1 MALLDS
7 LLTAGA
13 AIVLWS
19 LLLYVLQKRGL
30 LERRGLSPSPPPA
43 GPFLMWKTLR
53 GRQLIDR
60 LARPKRFWRVFG
72 DIAIVLVALTM
83 VGTTLLLA
91 WEATLV
97 QNAAIRN
104 NPPSPQTLLGPPG
117 IKPIIPPRDRIPGL
131 AGALILP
138 QFSPRVLAPPP

>member
-7 LLTAGA
+7 LLIAGA

-30 LERRGLSPSPPPA
+30 LERRGLAPSPPPA

-60 LARPKRFWRVFG
+60 LARPKRFWRLFG

-83 VGTTLLLA
+83 LGTTALPP
-91 WEATLV
+91 WGATLV

-104 NPPSPQTLLGPPG
+104 KPPSPETRPRPPATH
-117 IKPIIPPRDRIPGL
+117 PTIPPR
-131 AGALILP
+131 
-138 QFSPRVLAPPP
+138 

>member
-7 LLTAGA
+7 LLIAGA

-19 LLLYVLQKRGL
+19 LLLYALQKRGL
-30 LERRGLSPSPPPA
+30 LEKRGLAPSPPPA

-72 DIAIVLVALTM
+72 DVAIVLVALTM
-83 VGTTLLLA
+83 FGTTLLLP
-91 WEATLV
+91 WEGTLV
-97 QNAAIRN
+97 PNAAIRS
-104 NPPSPQTLLGPPG
+104 NPASPE
-117 IKPIIPPRDRIPGL
+117 
-131 AGALILP
+131 A
-138 QFSPRVLAPPP
+138 

>member
-7 LLTAGA
+7 LLIAGA

-19 LLLYVLQKRGL
+19 LLLYGLQKRGL

-72 DIAIVLVALTM
+72 DIALVLVALTM
-83 VGTTLLLA
+83 LGTTALLA

-104 NPPSPQTLLGPPG
+104 NPPTPETPLPLHSTTPT
-117 IKPIIPPRDRIPGL
+117 
-131 AGALILP
+131 IL
-138 QFSPRVLAPPP
+138 RAY

>member
-7 LLTAGA
+7 LLIAGA

-19 LLLYVLQKRGL
+19 LLLYALQKRGL
-30 LERRGLSPSPPPA
+30 LERRGLAPSPPPA

-60 LARPKRFWRVFG
+60 LARPKRFWRVVG

-83 VGTTLLLA
+83 LGTTAPLG
-91 WEATLV
+91 WEAPLV

-104 NPPSPQTLLGPPG
+104 NPPAPETLRGRPG
-117 IKPIIPPRDRIPGL
+117 ICAR
-131 AGALILP
+131 
-138 QFSPRVLAPPP
+138 

>member
-30 LERRGLSPSPPPA
+30 LERRGLAPSPPPP

-53 GRQLIDR
+53 GRPLIDR
-60 LARPKRFWRVFG
+60 LARPKRFWRVFC
-72 DIAIVLVALTM
+72 DIAILPVGLPILRTTALPP
-83 VGTTLLLA
+83 
-91 WEATLV
+91 WEAALGP
-97 QNAAIRN
+97 NAARRN
-104 NPPSPQTLLGPPG
+104 NTP
-117 IKPIIPPRDRIPGL
+117 PPRTP
-131 AGALILP
+131 
-138 QFSPRVLAPPP
+138 PR

>member
-7 LLTAGA
+7 LLIAGA

-30 LERRGLSPSPPPA
+30 LERRGLAPSPPPA

-60 LARPKRFWRVFG
+60 LARPKRFWRVFC
-72 DIAIVLVALTM
+72 DIPIGLVALTM
-83 VGTTLLLA
+83 VRTT
-91 WEATLV
+91 
-97 QNAAIRN
+97 
-104 NPPSPQTLLGPPG
+104 GPPAWG
-117 IKPIIPPRDRIPGL
+117 AAPLPEAAGPNKPP
-131 AGALILP
+131 
-138 QFSPRVLAPPP
+138 

>member
-30 LERRGLSPSPPPA
+30 LERRGLAPSPPPA

-53 GRQLIDR
+53 GRPLIDR
-60 LARPKRFWRVFG
+60 LARPKRFWRVFRG
-72 DIAIVLVALTM
+72 LPVVLVGPPVL
-83 VGTTLLLA
+83 GTT
-91 WEATLV
+91 
-97 QNAAIRN
+97 
-104 NPPSPQTLLGPPG
+104 
-117 IKPIIPPRDRIPGL
+117 
-131 AGALILP
+131 
-138 QFSPRVLAPPP
+138 APPPGGGALGPNAAVRNQPPRPPA

>member
-60 LARPKRFWRVFG
+60 LARPKRFWRGFG
-72 DIAIVLVALTM
+72 DIAIVLLALTM
-83 VGTTLLLA
+83 GGTTILLA
-91 WEATLV
+91 WEATHV
-97 QNAAIRN
+97 ANAAVSMR
-104 NPPSPQTLLGPPG
+104 SGP
-117 IKPIIPPRDRIPGL
+117 RRTSYWRSC
-131 AGALILP
+131 
-138 QFSPRVLAPPP
+138 SPRFSRPSS

>member
-7 LLTAGA
+7 LLIAGA

-30 LERRGLSPSPPPA
+30 LERRGLAPSPPPA

-60 LARPKRFWRVFG
+60 LAPPKRFWRVFC
-72 DIAIVLVALTM
+72 DIAVVPGGLTI
-83 VGTTLLLA
+83 LR
-91 WEATLV
+91 ATGPL
-97 QNAAIRN
+97 
-104 NPPSPQTLLGPPG
+104 PLGATVVP
-117 IKPIIPPRDRIPGL
+117 DRANL
-131 AGALILP
+131 KN
-138 QFSPRVLAPPP
+138 

>member
-7 LLTAGA
+7 LLIAGA

-30 LERRGLSPSPPPA
+30 LERRGLAPSPPPA

-60 LARPKRFWRVFG
+60 LARPKRFWRLFG
-72 DIAIVLVALTM
+72 DIAVVLVPLTM
-83 VGTTLLLA
+83 LGTTVLLA
-91 WEATLV
+91 WEAPLLP
-97 QNAAIRN
+97 NAALLSN
-104 NPPSPQTLLGPPG
+104 LPSPHTLSGLPR
-117 IKPIIPPRDRIPGL
+117 INPIIPP
-131 AGALILP
+131 
-138 QFSPRVLAPPP
+138 V

>member
-7 LLTAGA
+7 LLIAGA

-30 LERRGLSPSPPPA
+30 LERRGLAPSPPPA

-72 DIAIVLVALTM
+72 GIPVLPVAPTQRR
-83 VGTTLLLA
+83 TT
-91 WEATLV
+91 
-97 QNAAIRN
+97 
-104 NPPSPQTLLGPPG
+104 
-117 IKPIIPPRDRIPGL
+117 
-131 AGALILP
+131 
-138 QFSPRVLAPPP
+138 APPPVGATPPPEAAAPNKPPVPPAPLG

>member
-30 LERRGLSPSPPPA
+30 LERRGLAPSPPPP

-53 GRQLIDR
+53 GRPLIDR
-60 LARPKRFWRVFG
+60 LPRPKRFWRVFC
-72 DIAIVLVALTM
+72 DLPIVPGGPTM
-83 VGTTLLLA
+83 LGTT
-91 WEATLV
+91 
-97 QNAAIRN
+97 
-104 NPPSPQTLLGPPG
+104 
-117 IKPIIPPRDRIPGL
+117 
-131 AGALILP
+131 
-138 QFSPRVLAPPP
+138 APPPRGGPLCPKTRHPNKP

>member
-7 LLTAGA
+7 LLIAGA

-30 LERRGLSPSPPPA
+30 LERRGLAPSPPPA

-72 DIAIVLVALTM
+72 DIAIVPVGPTKL
-83 VGTTLLLA
+83 GTTGLLA
-91 WEATLV
+91 WGATPLP
-97 QNAAIRN
+97 NTAGRN
-104 NPPSPQTLLGPPG
+104 
-117 IKPIIPPRDRIPGL
+117 K
-131 AGALILP
+131 
-138 QFSPRVLAPPP
+138 PPP